1 MGCRA
6 LLVAVAAIAA
16 LVGPGVPA
24 SHADDVGPT
33 VPGGQATPA
42 VSPPSQQQ
50 IDDARNAMDRLRHP
64 GGTGARTPG
73 TLAKVSGPLAEP
85 RGRSVTSRISD
96 ETWWTLGAGALVLL
110 VASETT
116 RISVRR
122 AKHRKGA

>member
-24 SHADDVGPT
+24 AFADDVGPT

-50 IDDARNAMDRLRHP
+50 IEDARNAMDRLRHP
-64 GGTGARTPG
+64 GTAGTRTPG
-73 TLAKVSGPLAEP
+73 TLAKVSGPLSEP

-96 ETWWTLGAGALVLL
+96 ETWWTIGAGALVLL